1 MPASYFIYY
10 RIAGSVDLPAARDT
24 IARLQQ
30 AIKAASGVA
39 GRLLQDGGDPPT
51 WMEIYEPV
59 ADARAFEHLL
69 DALEPDFAVE
79 ALVAPGSRRH
89 RERFQPCA

>member
-1 MPASYFIYY
+1 MAASYFIYY
-10 RIAGSVDLPAARDT
+10 RLAAGVDLPAARDT

-30 AIKAASGVA
+30 AIQAASGVA
-39 GRLLQDGGDPPT
+39 GRLLHDEGEPPT

-59 ADARAFEHLL
+59 ADAPAFERLL
-69 DALEPDFAVE
+69 DALERDFALE
-79 ALVAPGSRRH
+79 TLLAPGSRRH